1 MVLVENLLAVALVS
15 SRLPQSPKVCKRQ
28 RLAKLSLQPG
38 GELVG
43 QLGATVI
50 HVNYGQLQE
59 SANVQVGCDTA
70 LYR

>member
-15 SRLPQSPKVCKRQ
+15 SRLPQSPIVCKHQ
-28 RLAKLSLQPG
+28 LLAKLSLQPG
-38 GELVG
+38 GELAG

-59 SANVQVGCDTA
+59 SANVQGGCDTA
-70 LYR
+70 LCW